1 MIRLGEYVKRMK
13 FFDVQFDLCRR
24 GVNIFAAN
32 RKAVDE
38 YVEAHR
44 QSYATG
50 AASYA
55 ARQTERHPL
64 DDLIAN
70 SLAKAYASHLKT
82 NLSAHIEFAD
92 NRIAQ
97 YELILRGAFFEEEI
111 KEIHRHILFAEPKL
125 LKPDRKIDLGR
136 IVTTDYEQ
144 LIEEEIEAEVRSL
157 DRQSVEKRAE
167 YFQDR
172 FKLKWA
178 TGQVE
183 QEVGL
188 AGVIGG
194 VSSVLDIRNK
204 ILHETPDA
212 VITAAVLQSARLYL
226 TYVPNACTE
235 QAAKLYPSN
244 FSADEAA

>member
-24 GVNIFAAN
+24 GVNTFAAN

-38 YVEAHR
+38 YIADHQ
-44 QSYATG
+44 QSYAAG
-50 AASYA
+50 AASYV
-55 ARQTERHPL
+55 ARQTERQPI

-70 SLAKAYASHLKT
+70 TLAKAYASHLRT
-82 NLSAHIEFAD
+82 NLFALIDFAD

-97 YELILRGAFFEEEI
+97 YELILRGAFFEEEM
-111 KEIHRHILFAEPKL
+111 KEIHRHVLVAEPTL
-125 LKPDRKIDLGR
+125 LKPDRKIELGR
-136 IVTTDYEQ
+136 IVSTDYNQ
-144 LIEEEIEAEVRSL
+144 LIEKEIEFEVHSL

-172 FKLKWA
+172 LKLRWA

-194 VSSVLDIRNK
+194 VSLVLDTRNK

-212 VITAAVLQSARLYL
+212 VIIAADLQSARRYL
-226 TYVPNACTE
+226 TYVPIACTE
-235 QAAKLYPSN
+235 QTAKLYPSH
-244 FSADEAA
+244 FSVDSK